1 MRTKTC
7 LMFCM
12 ACEAASCFLVTKSQS
27 FGKRKHSRMKPRLL
41 KDRVEDLRRYR
52 VRGRGRQQHSFE
64 SPIVISPLHDFPV
77 HLHRHHGLIGKPF
90 AFFRIAEIT
99 TAIAKWESGL
109 SGSGGSRAH
118 FPKPNEVSRGDR
130 S

>member
-27 FGKRKHSRMKPRLL
+27 FGKRKHSRLKPRLL

-77 HLHRHHGLIGKPF
+77 HLHLHHGMIGKSLSSFP
-90 AFFRIAEIT
+90 ISQGT
-99 TAIAKWESGL
+99 NGLAKCGC
-109 SGSGGSRAH
+109 GI
-118 FPKPNEVSRGDR
+118 
-130 S
+130 